1 MNNEIKISFALRN
14 DFIEED
20 GRTIIYALIRTKD
33 FKTQKILNVRALVD
47 RWNRDEGR
55 MPDLTFEDKMI
66 NNTLDEFCAMITLR
80 YRELVIRGETITPEL
95 LKNAKGQK
103 NHQNMTF
110 MELCDMYI
118 NSLKESSHIPS
129 QMDMYRRY
137 TCMQKRLRMFL
148 LKKHKKDDMPLAKIN
163 TMLINNFKTFLKDN
177 FPMGE
182 HKLLSYIHWFRM
194 VYNVAYNSG
203 WVNKNPFPILNY
215 YHTPIKDRYLTK
227 EELQSVIDTQ
237 MPTERLE
244 KVKDIFLFS
253 CLTGLAYTDL
263 VGLRLD
269 MIKKENDKRLWISAR
284 RAKTDTLYKIRL
296 TDRVLQI
303 IDKYKPEDGKG
314 IIFRQVQ
321 CNPKYNK
328 QLRKAMVLCGITR
341 WISLHMARHTF
352 AVTVN
357 LHNGVPIE
365 TIAALMGHSDIR
377 ATQTYI
383 QITDEVISNEIYRVN
398 HILNLQLR

>member
-1 MNNEIKISFALRN
+1 
-14 DFIEED
+14 
-20 GRTIIYALIRTKD
+20 
-33 FKTQKILNVRALVD
+33 
-47 RWNRDEGR
+47 
-55 MPDLTFEDKMI
+55 
-66 NNTLDEFCAMITLR
+66 
-80 YRELVIRGETITPEL
+80 
-95 LKNAKGQK
+95 
-103 NHQNMTF
+103 
-110 MELCDMYI
+110 
-118 NSLKESSHIPS
+118 
-129 QMDMYRRY
+129 
-137 TCMQKRLRMFL
+137 
-148 LKKHKKDDMPLAKIN
+148 
-163 TMLINNFKTFLKDN
+163 
-177 FPMGE
+177 
-182 HKLLSYIHWFRM
+182 
-194 VYNVAYNSG
+194 
-203 WVNKNPFPILNY
+203 
-215 YHTPIKDRYLTK
+215 
-227 EELQSVIDTQ
+227 
-237 MPTERLE
+237 
-244 KVKDIFLFS
+244 
-253 CLTGLAYTDL
+253 
-263 VGLRLD
+263 

-383 QITDEVISNEIYRVN
+383 QITDEVISNEIDRVN
-398 HILNLQLR
+398 DILNLQLR